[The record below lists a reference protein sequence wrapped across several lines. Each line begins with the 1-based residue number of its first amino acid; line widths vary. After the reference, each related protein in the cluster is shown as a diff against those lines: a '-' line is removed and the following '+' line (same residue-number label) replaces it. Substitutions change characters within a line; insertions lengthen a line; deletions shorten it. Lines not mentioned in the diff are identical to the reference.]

1 MKGLVYLVE
10 DDENIREL
18 VTYTLNSQGIETES
32 FERPSKFW
40 KAMQQEIP
48 SLFLLDIML
57 PEEDGLSILKKIK
70 NTSQTK
76 KLPVIMLTAK
86 GSEYDT
92 VLGLDSG
99 ADDYIAKPFR
109 MMELISRVRKIYVC
123 PSRHIVSVDGKEI
136 SLTLKEFELLC
147 VLLSEQETVFSRSK
161 LLDRIWGYEF
171 DGESRTVDVH
181 VRTLRQKLGDAG
193 DCIKTVR
200 GVGYK
205 IGGKAS

>member
-1 MKGLVYLVE
+1 MVYLVE

-99 ADDYIAKPFR
+99 SDPK
-109 MMELISRVRKIYVC
+109 EQERVKEYQFGKIYVC

>member
-1 MKGLVYLVE
+1 MVYLVE

-70 NTSQTK
+70 NTSQPK

-86 GSEYDT
+86 GEEQDELHGFDLGVDEYI
-92 VLGLDSG
+92 S
-99 ADDYIAKPFR
+99 KPFSPKI
-109 MMELISRVRKIYVC
+109 LVARVGAV
-123 PSRHIVSVDGKEI
+123 
-136 SLTLKEFELLC
+136 LK
-147 VLLSEQETVFSRSK
+147 RSNQ
-161 LLDRIWGYEF
+161 
-171 DGESRTVDVH
+171 V
-181 VRTLRQKLGDAG
+181 
-193 DCIKTVR
+193 
-200 GVGYK
+200 
-205 IGGKAS
+205 

>member
-1 MKGLVYLVE
+1 MVYLVE

-76 KLPVIMLTAK
+76 KIACYYADCK
-86 GSEYDT
+86 G
-92 VLGLDSG
+92 
-99 ADDYIAKPFR
+99 K
-109 MMELISRVRKIYVC
+109 
-123 PSRHIVSVDGKEI
+123 
-136 SLTLKEFELLC
+136 
-147 VLLSEQETVFSRSK
+147 
-161 LLDRIWGYEF
+161 RI
-171 DGESRTVDVH
+171 
-181 VRTLRQKLGDAG
+181 
-193 DCIKTVR
+193 
-200 GVGYK
+200 
-205 IGGKAS
+205 

>member
-1 MKGLVYLVE
+1 MVYLVE

-57 PEEDGLSILKKIK
+57 PEEDGISILKKIK

-109 MMELISRVRKIYVC
+109 MMELISRVRAALRRSDPKEQERVKEYQFGKIYVC
-123 PSRHIVSVDGKEI
+123 PSRHIVSVDGK
-136 SLTLKEFELLC
+136 
-147 VLLSEQETVFSRSK
+147 VFSRSK